1 MADDP
6 TNRGPANR
14 LRVNVYEYHEFLYW
28 TKKFGCTE
36 AELREAVRAVG
47 VRADKVEAHL
57 KNKKR

>member
-6 TNRGPANR
+6 TNRGPADR
-14 LRVNVYEYHEFLYW
+14 LRVNVYEYYEVLYW

-36 AELREAVRAVG
+36 AELRASVRAVG
-47 VRADKVEAHL
+47 VMADKVEAHL